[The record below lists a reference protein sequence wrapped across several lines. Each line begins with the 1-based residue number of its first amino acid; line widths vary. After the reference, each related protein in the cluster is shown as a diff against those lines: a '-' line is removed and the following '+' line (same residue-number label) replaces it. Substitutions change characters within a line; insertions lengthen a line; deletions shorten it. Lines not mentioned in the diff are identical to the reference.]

1 MSTNLKKF
9 IITLNDNKKYQINA
23 DRYLMDNSIL
33 SFMISEE
40 CVATFNSGRWLDCFI
55 FQEPSLI
62 HIYNDEIQ
70 PLSSSNKEL
79 ISVDNPQT
87 LIETPQVAS
96 PLTSVENNTSES
108 LAQAISPIVQE
119 KAIDSFLN
127 NEDEVN
133 HNVLDEVA
141 IDKSHPHDS
150 DKLLVEDNKVEDNT
164 LDQESIEELSLV
176 NNTPFSTPT
185 PVSQPSSLSE
195 EEEEED
201 ISDYYRDIGIDIS
214 KENNP
219 QNNESVPVEN
229 QSEQDKEDELDDF
242 LESPDVDE
250 TDDETKKLLENE
262 SLLDTDDNKN
272 PSVDTQELPDDD
284 FEIPEV
290 DAMDLLKQAIEN
302 DGNDDKKHHVEE
314 EDEQNLDSLMNK
326 DFRLNEPE
334 ESSPQSEH
342 TKENVDDNPLSDLD
356 ALLQTS
362 DDSESNSEKE
372 EDNTNP
378 LDELDSLIG
387 NTSSNEEP
395 SSTDTEEEPNPLDEL
410 DALMKTEDTPPT
422 QEETP
427 EEDEDDD
434 PMAALDDLMGVS
446 SRKEDSP
453 KSDQATPKSKEYEED
468 ENFEEDES
476 INREYGSEVPTETS
490 SSHHEDESL
499 EALLSKLPNDNKQAS
514 YEASYKEGNRE
525 IRRVQSSIHN
535 DLDELDSLIGKK
547 ASSVAKPKEELSS
560 EFREAQDS
568 PEYKRPVEN
577 LQLKNS
583 QGRLLTPQEVRIKK
597 DKIIEQTVF
606 QYCSKFPKFDSKHL
620 FEILS
625 KNPKAMPY
633 KITEED
639 IIWVTAKMI
648 RAAEIEAKFFI
659 REHEQK
665 KLQHF
670 LPDIMSNHWD
680 GSISNLNTVVQEIP
694 QLSNSNLMDLSV
706 WLLENAY
713 V

>member
-23 DRYLMDNSIL
+23 EKYLMVDSIL
-33 SFMISEE
+33 SFMIAEE
-40 CVATFNSGRWLDCFI
+40 CVATFNSGRWLDCFV

-62 HIYNDEIQ
+62 RIYNDEIQ
-70 PLSSSNKEL
+70 P
-79 ISVDNPQT
+79 VDNSQNLLDT
-87 LIETPQVAS
+87 S
-96 PLTSVENNTSES
+96 PKLGVGSLDSVENQTSES
-108 LAQAISPIVQE
+108 LTKVIAPIVQE
-119 KAIDSFLN
+119 KAIDSFLS

-133 HNVLDEVA
+133 HNVLD
-141 IDKSHPHDS
+141 
-150 DKLLVEDNKVEDNT
+150 KVEIDEPISSDEQFTDKNIAETEVSSESVDLPLVDNNA
-164 LDQESIEELSLV
+164 S
-176 NNTPFSTPT
+176 STSSNS
-185 PVSQPSSLSE
+185 SQPSLSKDDD
-195 EEEEED
+195 ED
-201 ISDYYRDIGIDIS
+201 DLSDYYRDIGIDIS
-214 KENNP
+214 KEKT
-219 QNNESVPVEN
+219 QNITESTSEKQSSHETQDNVE
-229 QSEQDKEDELDDF
+229 ELEDL
-242 LESPDVDE
+242 LENPDVDE
-250 TDDETKKLLENE
+250 TDEETKKILENE
-262 SLLDTDDNKN
+262 PLLETDEEHN
-272 PSVDTQELPDDD
+272 SVETQELPDDD

-290 DAMDLLKQAIEN
+290 DAMDLLKQAL
-302 DGNDDKKHHVEE
+302 GKDDKTSHIEDDEE
-314 EDEQNLDSLMNK
+314 EQNLDSLMDK
-326 DFRLNEPE
+326 DFRLNDSP
-334 ESSPQSEH
+334 ESSSNPRTTNE
-342 TKENVDDNPLSDLD
+342 EDIDDNPLRDLD
-356 ALLQTS
+356 ALIQTS
-362 DDSESNSEKE
+362 DEVQSHNNLESD
-372 EDNTNP
+372 EDTSNP
-378 LDELDSLIG
+378 LDDLDALIG
-387 NTSSNEEP
+387 KTSSVEETTSIDTDEE
-395 SSTDTEEEPNPLDEL
+395 SSNPLDEL
-410 DALMKTEDTPPT
+410 DALIKTEDNPSK
-422 QEETP
+422 EDEIS
-427 EEDEDDD
+427 EEDNQDDD
-434 PMAALDDLMGVS
+434 PMAALDDLMGITSHKDDS
-446 SRKEDSP
+446 SNKN
-453 KSDQATPKSKEYEED
+453 TLKSKEYEED

-476 INREYGSEVPTETS
+476 INREYGSEEPTETTS
-490 SSHHEDESL
+490 LHQHEDESL

-525 IRRVQSSIHN
+525 IRRVESSIHN

-547 ASSVAKPKEELSS
+547 ASSVAKTKEEPSS

-648 RAAEIEAKFFI
+648 RSSEIEAKFFI

-670 LPDIMSNHWD
+670 LPNIMSNHWD
-680 GSISNLNTVVQEIP
+680 GSISNLSTVIKDIP
-694 QLSNSNLMDLSV
+694 QLSSSNLMDLSV